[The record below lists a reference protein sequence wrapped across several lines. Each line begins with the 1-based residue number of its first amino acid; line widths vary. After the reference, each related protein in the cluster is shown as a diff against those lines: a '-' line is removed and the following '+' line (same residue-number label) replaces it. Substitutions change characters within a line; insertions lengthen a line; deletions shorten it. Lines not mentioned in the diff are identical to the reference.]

1 MNASRRRLDSVILL
15 VGMVVT
21 SAAFVEGQSLSIP
34 DRVQWEEAM
43 LAYEEGA
50 TVEALSLLEEVLA
63 ASGPV
68 PAILYDAA
76 RVAFELREYLRAEEY
91 ITVLLETEDE
101 GFRATPEYD
110 DAFRVAARIRRTLR
124 PLRSALVDATPL
136 PFSDNLA
143 RAGFAVPRKDPNSAC
158 EWKFDRGGLVGKHKS
173 NVSCMNGDASSAG
186 RVRIELTLEKRG
198 GGSKAAGGIVF
209 GRQDK
214 DNYYFLR
221 VHPEWQEADGDVS
234 IVSVRDGRQVLSAT
248 SFVYDN
254 RNRPLRR
261 WSKQGPWKLAVEVRG
276 RRIDWFLNEQ
286 HVGTEYADREIEGSI
301 MTGVAGSDGGE
312 FLFKNLWIGRL
323 PPAGATSG
331 Y

>member
-1 MNASRRRLDSVILL
+1 MRQTLAWRVDGACTAQVSAMMLGGVWGRHAQHPIVCDGVWRAQRR
-15 VGMVVT
+15 
-21 SAAFVEGQSLSIP
+21 
-34 DRVQWEEAM
+34 
-43 LAYEEGA
+43 
-50 TVEALSLLEEVLA
+50 
-63 ASGPV
+63 
-68 PAILYDAA
+68 A
-76 RVAFELREYLRAEEY
+76 R
-91 ITVLLETEDE
+91 T
-101 GFRATPEYD
+101 
-110 DAFRVAARIRRTLR
+110 
-124 PLRSALVDATPL
+124 
-136 PFSDNLA
+136 
-143 RAGFAVPRKDPNSAC
+143 
-158 EWKFDRGGLVGKHKS
+158 
-173 NVSCMNGDASSAG
+173 SAG